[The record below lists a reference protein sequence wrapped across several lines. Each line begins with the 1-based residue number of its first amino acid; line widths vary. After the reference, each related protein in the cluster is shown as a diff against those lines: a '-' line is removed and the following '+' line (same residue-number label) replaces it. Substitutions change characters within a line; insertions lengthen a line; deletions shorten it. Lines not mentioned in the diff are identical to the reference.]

1 MGTDAI
7 SRGTASGFQ
16 HPPSAKLRLSPFLLA
31 IADDATGAL
40 EVGGQ
45 LAIQGIRSHVT
56 TTGGLDLAADA
67 LVVDLETRHL
77 AAAEAGLSVA
87 SLALVAR
94 AGGIPHLYKKTDS
107 TLRGNIASE
116 FQALLHAFPER
127 LLVYVP
133 AYPKMKRTVVGG
145 ELYVDGKPLAETA
158 TAADRLNPSSE
169 GNVPALLAAGCS
181 APVSVA
187 GNACE
192 LRVLLGDCAPGSVI
206 VCDGTSDDHLRET
219 AAAIAEA
226 GRPAI
231 VAGTGG
237 FVGHWAARLPVP
249 RRYVAPRLRIGRCL
263 VASGSLH
270 PASREQIRRAAP
282 AAIHTLYLDQ
292 QPDQETVQALAEH
305 DWAALATPGDCPGG
319 VSARMGALVR
329 EALAAR
335 ATDCLVIFGG
345 DTALAVLAA
354 LGVTTVESAGEL
366 LPGIP
371 ISTTT
376 YAGRQL
382 VFVTKAGGFGG
393 EDTLLVIK
401 ELLEKKR

>member
-56 TTGGLDLAADA
+56 TTGGLDLATDA

-181 APVSVA
+181 
-187 GNACE
+187 
-192 LRVLLGDCAPGSVI
+192 
-206 VCDGTSDDHLRET
+206 DGTSDDDLRET

>member
-1 MGTDAI
+1 
-7 SRGTASGFQ
+7 
-16 HPPSAKLRLSPFLLA
+16 LRLSPFFQVLA

-45 LAIQGIRSHVT
+45 LAIEGVRSHVT
-56 TTGGLDLAADA
+56 TTGGLDLATDA

-87 SLALVAR
+87 SLALAAR
-94 AGGIPHLYKKTDS
+94 AGGVPHLYKKTDS

-116 FQALLHAFPER
+116 FQALLCAFPER

-133 AYPKMKRTVVGG
+133 AYPRMNRTVVGG
-145 ELYVDGKPLAETA
+145 ELYVDGKPLAETG

-169 GNVPALLAAGCS
+169 GNIPVLLAAGCS
-181 APVSVA
+181 APVWVA
-187 GNACE
+187 GKASE
-192 LRVLLGDCAPGSVI
+192 LRVLLRDCAPGSVI
-206 VCDGTSDDHLRET
+206 VCDGTSDDDLRGT

-226 GRPAI
+226 GRPSI

-237 FVGHWAARLPVP
+237 FVGHWTARLSVP
-249 RRYVAPRLRIGRCL
+249 RRYVAPRLRTGRCL
-263 VASGSLH
+263 VVSGSLH
-270 PASREQIRRAAP
+270 PASREQVRRASS
-282 AAIHTLYLDQ
+282 AAIHTIYLDQ
-292 QPDQETVQALAEH
+292 QPDQETVQALTGQE
-305 DWAALATPGDCPGG
+305 WAALATSGDCPNG
-319 VSARMGALVR
+319 VSARMGVLVR

-335 ATDCLVIFGG
+335 AIDCLVIFGG

-382 VFVTKAGGFGG
+382 VLVTKAGGFGG
-393 EDTLLVIK
+393 EDALLTIK
-401 ELLEKKR
+401 ELLEKEP